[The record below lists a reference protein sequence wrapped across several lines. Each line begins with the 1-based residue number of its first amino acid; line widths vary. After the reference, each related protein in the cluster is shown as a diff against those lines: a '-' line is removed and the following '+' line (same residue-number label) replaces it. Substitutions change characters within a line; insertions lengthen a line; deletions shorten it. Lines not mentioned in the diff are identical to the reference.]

1 VQLQSFLMLAL
12 DGSEWSSSFPAME
25 PTTPPPHPHLAAIPG
40 THLIGGWVGH
50 TACLDGFGEEKNLW
64 PLLQI
69 ELQIIQPI
77 V

>member
-1 VQLQSFLMLAL
+1 
-12 DGSEWSSSFPAME
+12 ME
-25 PTTPPPHPHLAAIPG
+25 VSGQVHSLPWNPPPPPHPHLAAIPG